1 MTALQILNALKSDPS
16 NAILWI
22 NHDRKD
28 AAFHAGR
35 GTVCCVPVAYDDAK
49 MARTDP
55 ALNIID
61 TTDGETLSA

>member
-1 MTALQILNALKSDPS
+1 MNALEILNAMKADPA

-22 NHDRKD
+22 NHDRRE
-28 AAFHAGR
+28 AAFHAG
-35 GTVCCVPVAYDDAK
+35 GATAHCQPVSYSEAK

-61 TTDGETLSA
+61 LTDGETLAA